1 MIKKSLAKHEF
12 IEKEFLKKFE
22 WNLIPPDRA
31 VWSQRDWEETLATK
45 ITMVS
50 NTIHKNTYQGPADTI
65 RINSKMNLVRMMGLP
80 GYTPSLNGDEVI
92 PEDTLT
98 IRVGNL
104 CGRWE
109 VYLDEN
115 VPYNEIWVCRERTTY
130 GITLENIEGDTPIMT
145 INHRDIID
153 KKKLRGRIRINE

>member
-1 MIKKSLAKHEF
+1 MIKKGLVKHEF
-12 IEKEFLKKFE
+12 IEKEFFKEFE
-22 WNLIPPDRA
+22 WNSRPPDTTI
-31 VWSQRDWEETLATK
+31 WTQRDWDRTLLTK
-45 ITMVS
+45 ITVIS

-65 RINSKMNLVRMMGLP
+65 RIGCEIWMMGLP
-80 GYTPSLNGDEVI
+80 EYLPSLNTDAEVV
-92 PEDTLT
+92 PGDTLT
-98 IRVGNL
+98 IKVGNL

-115 VPYNEIWVCRERTTY
+115 VPYNEIWICRERPTY
-130 GITLENIEGDTPIMT
+130 GITVENIEGDTPIMT